1 MGRVESARPSSGPGQ
16 SSKRRH
22 GGDEP
27 AQTGPRRDALRKGG
41 VAQTPPIRRERVTIG
56 SERSANGRGMTF
68 SRRLFIQSGT
78 AAILGTGS
86 MASVVTS
93 TSLARAHGRRKKPFT
108 GYGDLQPDPAGLL
121 ALPRGFSY
129 RVFSR
134 EGEDLSH
141 GGLVPSNHDGMAAF
155 GAGFLGT
162 LLVRN
167 HEVEPEDVEEDGK
180 IAVPAVEGSTY
191 DPEGTGGTT
200 SLLVGHDG
208 QLLSHKVS
216 LAGTSNNCAGGTTP
230 WRTWL
235 TCEETTDTLAKPHG
249 FVFEVDPFGMGN
261 PEPIIAMGR
270 FEHEAVAFD
279 HAGRAYLTEDA
290 DSPFGCFYRFTPRR
304 RRGGIGS
311 LHAGGRL
318 EAMRVRGVNSDL
330 SVVQEPGTVLRV
342 KWVPV
347 PNVNPGDDETSVR
360 EQVVNLGAT
369 PVQKCEGC
377 WTGFDGSIWFVASY
391 GGGPDAEDEED
402 RSAVAHSGQIWRYNP
417 KSETIELVVVFP
429 LGTPYDSPDN
439 ITVAPHGFALACTD
453 GEDDQWL
460 VAIDD
465 DGQSYPFALNQSG
478 DSEFAGATFSPS
490 GKTLFVNIQE
500 PGMTLAITGPW

>member
-1 MGRVESARPSSGPGQ
+1 
-16 SSKRRH
+16 
-22 GGDEP
+22 
-27 AQTGPRRDALRKGG
+27 
-41 VAQTPPIRRERVTIG
+41 
-56 SERSANGRGMTF
+56 MTF

-235 TCEETTDTLAKPHG
+235 TCEETTDT
-249 FVFEVDPFGMGN
+249 
-261 PEPIIAMGR
+261 
-270 FEHEAVAFD
+270 
-279 HAGRAYLTEDA
+279 
-290 DSPFGCFYRFTPRR
+290 PFGCFYRFTPRR

-311 LHAGGRL
+311 LHVGGRL